1 MDNHVSTSTSI
12 DPTTV
17 TVGSHVL
24 VKVGCRTIDA
34 VVLDVLENGWR
45 VKSISTG
52 KEFDTTR
59 IVGLNPT
66 PAQADEEAAAEAA
79 PTVEEVPVEP
89 APAEEAAQPAEPA
102 SEEAPVEATTEEPAP
117 LSEEAPAE
125 AAPTTAEA
133 AATEATPRV
142 KKRSLIEAAA
152 EILKESAEPMNTR
165 SMVQAAIERGLWT
178 PTNCKTPEQSLYGAI
193 FREIKVSATP
203 RFRKSATRG
212 AFEYVS

>member
-45 VKSISTG
+45 VKSNTTG

-59 IVGLNPT
+59 IVELNPI

-79 PTVEEVPVEP
+79 PTVEEVPVEE
-89 APAEEAAQPAEPA
+89 APA
-102 SEEAPVEATTEEPAP
+102 EATTEE
-117 LSEEAPAE
+117 
-125 AAPTTAEA
+125 AA
-133 AATEATPRV
+133 PRV

-193 FREIKVSATP
+193 FREIKVSAAP

>member
-1 MDNHVSTSTSI
+1 MDNHVSTSSSTTTSES
-12 DPTTV
+12 V

-24 VKVGCRTIDA
+24 VKVGRRTIDA
-34 VVLDVLENGWR
+34 VVLAVLENGWR

-59 IVGLNPT
+59 IVELNPT
-66 PAQADEEAAAEAA
+66 PAQADEEAPAEAA
-79 PTVEEVPVEP
+79 PT
-89 APAEEAAQPAEPA
+89 AD
-102 SEEAPVEATTEEPAP
+102 EAPVEEAPAEANTEEPAP
-117 LSEEAPAE
+117 LSEEAPAAE
-125 AAPTTAEA
+125 GAAEPVP
-133 AATEATPRV
+133 ATDATPRV

-165 SMVQAAIERGLWT
+165 SMVKAAVERGLWT

-203 RFRKSATRG
+203 RFRKSDTRG

>member
-1 MDNHVSTSTSI
+1 MNNHVSTSI

-34 VVLDVLENGWR
+34 VVLEVLSNGWR
-45 VKSISTG
+45 VKSCTTG

-66 PAQADEEAAAEAA
+66 AA
-79 PTVEEVPVEP
+79 PATDEAPVEP
-89 APAEEAAQPAEPA
+89 APAA
-102 SEEAPVEATTEEPAP
+102 
-117 LSEEAPAE
+117 EAPAE
-125 AAPTTAEA
+125 APAPVAEA
-133 AATEATPRV
+133 PVEQAPEEEAPATEAAPAEGAAPAAEVPAAEATPRAR
-142 KKRSLIEAAA
+142 KRSLIEAAA
-152 EILKESAEPMNTR
+152 AILKESAEPMNTR

-193 FREIKVSATP
+193 FREIKVSEMP

-212 AFEYVS
+212 AFEYVSNG

>member
-1 MDNHVSTSTSI
+1 MDNHVSTNSSI

-59 IVGLNPT
+59 IVELNPT
-66 PAQADEEAAAEAA
+66 SAQADEEAAAEAA

-89 APAEEAAQPAEPA
+89 APAEDAAQPAEPA
-102 SEEAPVEATTEEPAP
+102 SEEAPAETPAP
-117 LSEEAPAE
+117 AAEEAPAE
-125 AAPTTAEA
+125 TPAA
-133 AATEATPRV
+133 EATPRV

-193 FREIKVSATP
+193 FREIKVSAAP